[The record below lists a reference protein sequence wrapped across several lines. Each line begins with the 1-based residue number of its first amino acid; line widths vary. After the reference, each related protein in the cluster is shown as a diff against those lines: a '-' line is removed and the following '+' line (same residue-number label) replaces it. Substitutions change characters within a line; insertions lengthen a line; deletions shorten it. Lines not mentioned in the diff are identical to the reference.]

1 MILGALYAV
10 SILLTIILWA
20 RVDADPTRAL
30 NVWRFFLVE
39 ASVIGLLAVRHQ
51 PWSMYLL
58 AFLYLSIY
66 VGAHMWRSFDAL
78 HRLDRRTIEVKYGA
92 VIVTYWA
99 FALLMHTAVSAYVPL
114 VIILGGVF
122 FTYTPLGRRLW
133 VLQHKS

>member
-1 MILGALYAV
+1 MILGALYSV

-20 RVDADPTRAL
+20 RVDSDPIREL

-39 ASVIGLLAVRHQ
+39 ASVIGLLVIRHQ

-78 HRLDRRTIEVKYGA
+78 RRLDRPMIEIKYGA

-99 FALLMHTAVSAYVPL
+99 FALFMHTKVSVYTPL
-114 VIILGGVF
+114 VIILCGVF

-133 VLQHKS
+133 VLQLRF